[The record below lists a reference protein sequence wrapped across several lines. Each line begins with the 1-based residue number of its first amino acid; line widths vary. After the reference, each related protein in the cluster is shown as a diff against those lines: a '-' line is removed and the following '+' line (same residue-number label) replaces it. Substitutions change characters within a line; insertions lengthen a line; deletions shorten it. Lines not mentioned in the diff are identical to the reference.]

1 MVAFARADAFFAHK
15 ARYRLISPFSPS
27 WREREGKEDFGRRAL
42 VGKDYSPTTTGASRG
57 APLFNEK
64 TKITRSPAFR
74 CGLYHRFFSERKH
87 KTQPLINNLLTTLFS
102 LSFSPQVIQNASQKE
117 MRDRIASVG
126 STKKITDAMKLV
138 AAAKVRKAQDAVI
151 NARPFSEQLVK
162 VLFAINGKLQGE
174 DVDAPLCA
182 VRPVKTC
189 LIMLC
194 TGDRGLCGGYNNFA
208 IKKCETRVK
217 ELEEQGVKCKLIL
230 IGKKANTYF
239 KRRPQYTVVKG
250 FNMGQSP
257 TTQEA
262 QAVADEIYSEFVGEE
277 VDKVELVYSK
287 FVSLI
292 ASEPIIQTLLPL
304 SKEGEVCNSEGQCI
318 DAKNDEIFRLTS
330 EDGQLVAKSE
340 KVETETAQFEGVMQF
355 EQEPN
360 QILDSIMPLYMN
372 GIVLR
377 ALQESLASELAAR
390 MNAMANASD
399 NAKDLKDRLNKE
411 YNQKRQAKITSEIIE
426 LVAGASAL

>member
-1 MVAFARADAFFAHK
+1 
-15 ARYRLISPFSPS
+15 
-27 WREREGKEDFGRRAL
+27 
-42 VGKDYSPTTTGASRG
+42 
-57 APLFNEK
+57 
-64 TKITRSPAFR
+64 
-74 CGLYHRFFSERKH
+74 
-87 KTQPLINNLLTTLFS
+87 
-102 LSFSPQVIQNASQKE
+102 

-208 IKKCETRVK
+208 IKKCEQRVA
-217 ELEEQGVKCKLIL
+217 ELEAQGVKCKLIL

-239 KRRPQYTVVKG
+239 KRRPQYTVVKN
-250 FNMGQSP
+250 FAMGQSP

-277 VDKVELVYSK
+277 VDKVELIYSK
-287 FVSLI
+287 FISLI

-304 SKEGEVCNSEGQCI
+304 SKEGEVCNSEGQCV

-390 MNAMANASD
+390 MNAMSNASD
-399 NAKDLKDRLNKE
+399 NAKELKNVLNKE

-426 LVAGASAL
+426 LVAGAAAL

>member
-1 MVAFARADAFFAHK
+1 M
-15 ARYRLISPFSPS
+15 
-27 WREREGKEDFGRRAL
+27 
-42 VGKDYSPTTTGASRG
+42 GKDYSPTTTGASRG
-57 APLFNEK
+57 APLCNEK
-64 TKITRSPAFR
+64 TKITRAPTFR

-87 KTQPLINNLLTTLFS
+87 KKPLNNLLTTLFS

-208 IKKCETRVK
+208 IKKCETRVQ

-399 NAKDLKDRLNKE
+399 NAKDLKNRLNKE

>member
-1 MVAFARADAFFAHK
+1 MH
-15 ARYRLISPFSPS
+15 
-27 WREREGKEDFGRRAL
+27 
-42 VGKDYSPTTTGASRG
+42 
-57 APLFNEK
+57 
-64 TKITRSPAFR
+64 
-74 CGLYHRFFSERKH
+74 
-87 KTQPLINNLLTTLFS
+87 LLTFS
-102 LSFSPQVIQNASQKE
+102 LSSLSFTQVIQNASQKE

-208 IKKCETRVK
+208 IKKCEQRVK

-239 KRRPQYTVVKG
+239 KRRPQYNVVNS

-277 VDKVELVYSK
+277 VDKVELIYSK
-287 FVSLI
+287 FISLI

-399 NAKDLKDRLNKE
+399 NAKDLKNRLNKE

>member
-1 MVAFARADAFFAHK
+1 MPSSTRVRSLNNSSKFCLPSTASCK
-15 ARYRLISPFSPS
+15 AKTS
-27 WREREGKEDFGRRAL
+27 
-42 VGKDYSPTTTGASRG
+42 T
-57 APLFNEK
+57 APLSASD
-64 TKITRSPAFR
+64 RS
-74 CGLYHRFFSERKH
+74 
-87 KTQPLINNLLTTLFS
+87 
-102 LSFSPQVIQNASQKE
+102 
-117 MRDRIASVG
+117 
-126 STKKITDAMKLV
+126 
-138 AAAKVRKAQDAVI
+138 
-151 NARPFSEQLVK
+151 
-162 VLFAINGKLQGE
+162 
-174 DVDAPLCA
+174 
-182 VRPVKTC
+182 KTC

-194 TGDRGLCGGYNNFA
+194 TTVTVVCAVATITLPSRSAN
-208 IKKCETRVK
+208 TRVQ

-230 IGKKANTYF
+230 VGKKANTYF
-239 KRRPQYTVVKG
+239 KRRPQYNVVKG

-360 QILDSIMPLYMN
+360 QILDSIIPLYMS

-399 NAKDLKDRLNKE
+399 NAKDLKKC
-411 YNQKRQAKITSEIIE
+411 
-426 LVAGASAL
+426 

>member
-1 MVAFARADAFFAHK
+1 MQTLTISCKATIAQRTNELKRNVSSAKPSRSDRGTMVIK
-15 ARYRLISPFSPS
+15 A
-27 WREREGKEDFGRRAL
+27 
-42 VGKDYSPTTTGASRG
+42 
-57 APLFNEK
+57 
-64 TKITRSPAFR
+64 
-74 CGLYHRFFSERKH
+74 
-87 KTQPLINNLLTTLFS
+87 
-102 LSFSPQVIQNASQKE
+102 ASQKE

-162 VLFAINGKLQGE
+162 VLFAINGKLAGE
-174 DVDAPLCA
+174 DVEAPLCA

-208 IKKCETRVK
+208 IKKCEKRIR
-217 ELEEQGVKCKLIL
+217 ELEAQGVKTKLIL
-230 IGKKANTYF
+230 VGKKANTYF
-239 KRRPQYTVVKG
+239 KRRPQYTIVKN

-257 TTQEA
+257 TTQDA
-262 QAVADEIYSEFVGEE
+262 QAVADEIYSEFVAEE
-277 VDKVELVYSK
+277 VDKVELIYSK
-287 FVSLI
+287 FISLI
-292 ASEPIIQTLLPL
+292 ASEPIVQTLLPL
-304 SKEGEVCNSEGQCI
+304 SKEGEVCNVEGQCV

-330 EDGQLVAKSE
+330 QEGQLVVKSE

-355 EQEPN
+355 EQEPS

-390 MNAMANASD
+390 MNAMSNASD
-399 NAKDLKDRLNKE
+399 NAKDLKKRLNKE

>member
-1 MVAFARADAFFAHK
+1 
-15 ARYRLISPFSPS
+15 
-27 WREREGKEDFGRRAL
+27 
-42 VGKDYSPTTTGASRG
+42 
-57 APLFNEK
+57 
-64 TKITRSPAFR
+64 
-74 CGLYHRFFSERKH
+74 
-87 KTQPLINNLLTTLFS
+87 
-102 LSFSPQVIQNASQKE
+102 

-182 VRPVKTC
+182 VRPVKSV
-189 LIMLC
+189 LDHVVQ

-208 IKKCETRVK
+208 IKKCETRVQ

-230 IGKKANTYF
+230 VGKKANTYF

-372 GIVLR
+372 GIALR

-399 NAKDLKDRLNKE
+399 NAKDLK
-411 YNQKRQAKITSEIIE
+411 NQIE
-426 LVAGASAL
+426 QGVQPKASSQDYLGDY

>member
-1 MVAFARADAFFAHK
+1 M
-15 ARYRLISPFSPS
+15 
-27 WREREGKEDFGRRAL
+27 G
-42 VGKDYSPTTTGASRG
+42 
-57 APLFNEK
+57 
-64 TKITRSPAFR
+64 
-74 CGLYHRFFSERKH
+74 
-87 KTQPLINNLLTTLFS
+87 
-102 LSFSPQVIQNASQKE
+102 
-117 MRDRIASVG
+117 
-126 STKKITDAMKLV
+126 
-138 AAAKVRKAQDAVI
+138 
-151 NARPFSEQLVK
+151 
-162 VLFAINGKLQGE
+162 INGKLQGE
-174 DVDAPLCA
+174 DVDALLCA

-208 IKKCETRVK
+208 IKKCEQRVK

-239 KRRPQYTVVKG
+239 KRRPQYNVVNS

-277 VDKVELVYSK
+277 VDKVELIYSK
-287 FVSLI
+287 FISLI

-304 SKEGEVCNSEGQCI
+304 SKEGEVCNS
-318 DAKNDEIFRLTS
+318 
-330 EDGQLVAKSE
+330 
-340 KVETETAQFEGVMQF
+340 EGVMQF

-399 NAKDLKDRLNKE
+399 NAKELKEVLNKE

-426 LVAGASAL
+426 LVAGAAAL

>member
-1 MVAFARADAFFAHK
+1 M
-15 ARYRLISPFSPS
+15 
-27 WREREGKEDFGRRAL
+27 
-42 VGKDYSPTTTGASRG
+42 GKDYSPTTTGASRG
-57 APLFNEK
+57 APLRNEK
-64 TKITRSPAFR
+64 TKITRAPAFR

-194 TGDRGLCGGYNNFA
+194 TGDSGLCGGYNNFA

-217 ELEEQGVKCKLIL
+217 ELEAQGVKCKLIL

-340 KVETETAQFEGVMQF
+340 KV
-355 EQEPN
+355 
-360 QILDSIMPLYMN
+360 
-372 GIVLR
+372 
-377 ALQESLASELAAR
+377 
-390 MNAMANASD
+390 
-399 NAKDLKDRLNKE
+399 
-411 YNQKRQAKITSEIIE
+411 
-426 LVAGASAL
+426 

>member
-1 MVAFARADAFFAHK
+1 MTTAVTAKVAIAGKSVVSKRNVAAAPSKRGQLVRARSFSFLLAFS
-15 ARYRLISPFSPS
+15 AR
-27 WREREGKEDFGRRAL
+27 RR
-42 VGKDYSPTTTGASRG
+42 RG
-57 APLFNEK
+57 AILFLAALCGIFSK
-64 TKITRSPAFR
+64 KILA
-74 CGLYHRFFSERKH
+74 H
-87 KTQPLINNLLTTLFS
+87 TLFCAFTRNECTH
-102 LSFSPQVIQNASQKE
+102 LCAHIVIQNASQKE

-208 IKKCETRVK
+208 IKKCETRVQ

-230 IGKKANTYF
+230 VGKKANTYF

-399 NAKDLKDRLNKE
+399 NAKDLKNRLNKE